1 MAVKKK
7 NPTFQRMIGGITG
20 GKKLEPLIFNAL
32 NDPQHK
38 GFNMKV
44 RSGKGSN
51 RPPDGW
57 FHPST
62 HPLWTERQLYYYL
75 AEPEAMVKEPFDYL
89 GTLATT
95 GGTFWHEFMQHILID
110 AGVLKD
116 TEVYVE
122 DPECGS
128 RGAMDG
134 HLVFDEAWEFKTM
147 YGLKMKKFTELGPP
161 DSPELLAVFKDK
173 CPEYWAQAQEY
184 LRMSG
189 FRTMRF
195 TIMEIGFPFTMA
207 EIAVPYTPQDA
218 LPIRDKYMRV
228 RQAVADQVLPQPCC
242 IPGSQMAR
250 TCVARDVC
258 PIGRLA

>member
-1 MAVKKK
+1 MAAKK
-7 NPTFQRMIGGITG
+7 NPTFQRVLRGISG

-38 GFNMKV
+38 GFDMHV

-75 AEPEAMVKEPFDYL
+75 AAPEMMVKEPFDYL

-122 DPECGS
+122 DPGVWLPWV
-128 RGAMDG
+128 DG
-134 HLVFDEAWEFKTM
+134 RSPHL
-147 YGLKMKKFTELGPP
+147 
-161 DSPELLAVFKDK
+161 
-173 CPEYWAQAQEY
+173 
-184 LRMSG
+184 R
-189 FRTMRF
+189 
-195 TIMEIGFPFTMA
+195 
-207 EIAVPYTPQDA
+207 
-218 LPIRDKYMRV
+218 
-228 RQAVADQVLPQPCC
+228 
-242 IPGSQMAR
+242 
-250 TCVARDVC
+250 
-258 PIGRLA
+258 